1 MGWKLLESA
10 KLHTDDTSGVAL
22 KVDIVSASA
31 AWDKKKSMT
40 YEVPPLPD
48 DVSLM
53 LVG

>member
-1 MGWKLLESA
+1 MRWKLLESV
-10 KLHTDDTSGVAL
+10 KLHTNDTSGVAS
-22 KVDIVSASA
+22 KADIVSAEA
-31 AWDKKKSMT
+31 AWDKKKTIT